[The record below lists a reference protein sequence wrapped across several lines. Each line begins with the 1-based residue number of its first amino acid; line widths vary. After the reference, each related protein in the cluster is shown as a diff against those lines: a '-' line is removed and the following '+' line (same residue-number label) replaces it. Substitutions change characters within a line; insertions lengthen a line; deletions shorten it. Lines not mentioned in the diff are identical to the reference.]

1 LPVASTFANR
11 SRFKKG
17 GTAEAADLPPSRRC
31 PAGQKGR
38 EETRHCGSVAQA
50 GNPVT
55 SIDIPASAP
64 YILANVR
71 VHSSLTLELKAPF
84 DTDGFAL
91 ADIAVASGKITS
103 IAPARQEL
111 ENIID
116 LKGRIVLPAFVDCH
130 THIDKG
136 HIWPR
141 KRNPDGSFLGALGA
155 TGEDRTTRWSA
166 EDVARRMDFSLR
178 AAYAYGTKALRTHID
193 SVPPQEEISWPVFEE
208 MRERWRGRIE
218 LQGVCLFGIEVARD
232 KKWFASLAKRVA
244 AAGGVLGTV
253 TYMVPDLEK
262 LLDRVFA
269 AAIEHGLDL
278 DFHADETDAV
288 SAVSL
293 KKIAE
298 AALWSGFEG
307 KILVGHCCSLAR
319 QPDLD
324 VLDTLD
330 KVARAG
336 IAVVSLPMCNLYLQD
351 RRSDRTTPR
360 WRGVTLLHEMKARGI
375 PVSVASDNTRDPF
388 HAYGDLDML
397 EVYRMATR
405 ILHFDHPVGDWPR
418 AVTVT
423 PAQVMRLDSA
433 GVLAVGGPADFVI
446 FKGRS
451 WTELLSRPESDR
463 IVVRNGHAIARE
475 IPDYAEL
482 DDLMVG

>member
-1 LPVASTFANR
+1 MLLIPSTGAY
-11 SRFKKG
+11 
-17 GTAEAADLPPSRRC
+17 T
-31 PAGQKGR
+31 
-38 EETRHCGSVAQA
+38 
-50 GNPVT
+50 
-55 SIDIPASAP
+55 
-64 YILANVR
+64 LANAR
-71 VHSSLTLELKAPF
+71 VHSSLTPGLKVDF
-84 DTDGFAL
+84 DSDGFAF
-91 ADIAVASGKITS
+91 ANIAVDGGRIASIT
-103 IAPARQEL
+103 AALQPVAEA
-111 ENIID
+111 ID
-116 LKGRIVLPAFVDCH
+116 LAGRIVLPAFVDCH

-141 KRNPDGSFLGALGA
+141 KPNPDGSFMGALNA
-155 TGEDRTTRWSA
+155 TGADRAARWSA

-178 AAYAYGTKALRTHID
+178 SAYAHGTKALRSHID
-193 SVPPQEEISWPVFEE
+193 SVPPQEEISWPVFAE

-218 LQGVCLFGIEVARD
+218 LQGVCLFGIEGARD
-232 KKWFASLAKRVA
+232 QKWFESLVKRVA

-253 TYMVPDLEK
+253 TYMVPDLEE

-278 DFHADETDAV
+278 DFHADETDDV

-298 AALWSGFEG
+298 AALWNGFEG
-307 KILVGHCCSLAR
+307 KILVGHCCSLAM
-319 QPDLD
+319 QPDLH

-351 RRSDRTTPR
+351 RRQDKTTPR
-360 WRGVTLLHEMKARGI
+360 WRGVTLLHEMNARGI

-388 HAYGDLDML
+388 YAYGDLDML

-418 AVTVT
+418 TIAAT
-423 PAQVMRLDSA
+423 PAEVMRLDGA
-433 GVLAVGGPADFVI
+433 GVLAAGRSADLVI
-446 FKGRS
+446 FKGRN
-451 WTELLSRPESDR
+451 WTELLSRPEADR
-463 IVVRNGHAIARE
+463 IVLHDGRAIPCE
-475 IPDYAEL
+475 LPDYAEL